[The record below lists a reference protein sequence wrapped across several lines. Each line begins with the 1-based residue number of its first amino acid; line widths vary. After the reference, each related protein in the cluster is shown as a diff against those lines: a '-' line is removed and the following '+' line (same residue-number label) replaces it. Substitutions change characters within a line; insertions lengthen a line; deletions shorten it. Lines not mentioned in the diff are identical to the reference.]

1 MFRFDTVNTAD
12 DDPLMMDNMCG
23 AGQFQCPN
31 SSSSTADCLY
41 FHQLCDGVA
50 DCDDNQDER

>member
-1 MFRFDTVNTAD
+1 MNTAD
-12 DDPLMMDNMCG
+12 DDSLMMNNMCG

-31 SSSSTADCLY
+31 SSLTTDCLY